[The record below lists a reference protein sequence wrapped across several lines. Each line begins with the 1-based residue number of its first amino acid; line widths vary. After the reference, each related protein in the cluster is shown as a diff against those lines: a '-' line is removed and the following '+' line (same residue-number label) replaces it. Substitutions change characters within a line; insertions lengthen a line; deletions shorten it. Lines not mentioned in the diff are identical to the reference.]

1 MLPPMRADDPFLDRY
16 AHGTRAMTASE
27 IRALFAVASRPEVVS
42 LAGGM
47 PFTAALPFDVIGEV
61 AAEVLDKEGPT
72 ALQYGGGQGD
82 PRLREILVELM
93 RLEGIHASGED
104 VVVTIGSQQ
113 ALDLLAR
120 MFCDPGDVIVAEG
133 PSYVGALSAFS
144 QYQVEVRHAP
154 LDDDGLDPDGLA
166 QVLSRL
172 DREGKR
178 VKLLYTVPN
187 FHNPAGVTM
196 SAERRDRVLKLAR
209 QHNVLVVEDNPYG
222 RLGFESDPPQALR
235 AQDADNVVYLG
246 SLSKIFCP
254 GLRIGWALVP
264 PSLRER
270 MVIVKE
276 AADLSSSNF
285 AQAMAYRYFAE
296 YPWRETLKE
305 LRVIY
310 RERRDAMLESLRTG
324 GADAVFLALHGRF
337 GEDGTVAALL
347 ELLGLPYT
355 GSTFDASRLAFDK
368 LAAKSVLGHA
378 GLAVP
383 PAIPVAEGAL
393 RELGMGAL
401 LDRAM
406 DELGLPLVVKPNRG
420 GSALGIRLVERPE
433 QLAAA
438 LMTAFGYDDTVLL
451 ERHVTGTERAVTVV
465 VGLARLTA
473 VEIRPKEGWYDFAA
487 RYTHGAV
494 DFRAPAEL
502 APSLA
507 EHCFEVATS
516 AHLALGCRDLSR
528 VDAILDGDGTCWI
541 LEVNTG
547 PGLTSTSLVPI
558 AADAAGISFADLT
571 VHLTN
576 RAIARRPR

>member
-154 LDDDGLDPDGLA
+154 LDDDGLDPDGLD

-172 DREGKR
+172 
-178 VKLLYTVPN
+178 
-187 FHNPAGVTM
+187 
-196 SAERRDRVLKLAR
+196 ER
-209 QHNVLVVEDNPYG
+209 
-222 RLGFESDPPQALR
+222 DPPQALR

-310 RERRDAMLESLRTG
+310 RERRDAMLEALDEEFPAGVRWTRPQG
-324 GADAVFLALHGRF
+324 GFYIWAD
-337 GEDGTVAALL
+337 
-347 ELLGLPYT
+347 
-355 GSTFDASRLAFDK
+355 
-368 LAAKSVLGHA
+368 
-378 GLAVP
+378 
-383 PAIPVAEGAL
+383 
-393 RELGMGAL
+393 
-401 LDRAM
+401 
-406 DELGLPLVVKPNRG
+406 
-420 GSALGIRLVERPE
+420 
-433 QLAAA
+433 
-438 LMTAFGYDDTVLL
+438 
-451 ERHVTGTERAVTVV
+451 
-465 VGLARLTA
+465 
-473 VEIRPKEGWYDFAA
+473 
-487 RYTHGAV
+487 
-494 DFRAPAEL
+494 
-502 APSLA
+502 
-507 EHCFEVATS
+507 
-516 AHLALGCRDLSR
+516 
-528 VDAILDGDGTCWI
+528 
-541 LEVNTG
+541 
-547 PGLTSTSLVPI
+547 
-558 AADAAGISFADLT
+558 
-571 VHLTN
+571 
-576 RAIARRPR
+576 

>member
-1 MLPPMRADDPFLDRY
+1 MLPPMRAVDPFLDRY

-166 QVLSRL
+166 QVLSR
-172 DREGKR
+172 
-178 VKLLYTVPN
+178 
-187 FHNPAGVTM
+187 
-196 SAERRDRVLKLAR
+196 RDRVLKLAR

-296 YPWRETLKE
+296 YSWRETLKE
-305 LRVIY
+305 LR
-310 RERRDAMLESLRTG
+310 
-324 GADAVFLALHGRF
+324 
-337 GEDGTVAALL
+337 
-347 ELLGLPYT
+347 
-355 GSTFDASRLAFDK
+355 
-368 LAAKSVLGHA
+368 
-378 GLAVP
+378 
-383 PAIPVAEGAL
+383 
-393 RELGMGAL
+393 
-401 LDRAM
+401 
-406 DELGLPLVVKPNRG
+406 
-420 GSALGIRLVERPE
+420 
-433 QLAAA
+433 
-438 LMTAFGYDDTVLL
+438 
-451 ERHVTGTERAVTVV
+451 
-465 VGLARLTA
+465 
-473 VEIRPKEGWYDFAA
+473 
-487 RYTHGAV
+487 
-494 DFRAPAEL
+494 
-502 APSLA
+502 
-507 EHCFEVATS
+507 
-516 AHLALGCRDLSR
+516 
-528 VDAILDGDGTCWI
+528 
-541 LEVNTG
+541 
-547 PGLTSTSLVPI
+547 
-558 AADAAGISFADLT
+558 
-571 VHLTN
+571 
-576 RAIARRPR
+576 

>member
-47 PFTAALPFDVIGEV
+47 PFTAALPLDVIGEV
-61 AAEVLDKEGPT
+61 ADEVLDKEGPT

-93 RLEGIHASGED
+93 RLEGIHASG
-104 VVVTIGSQQ
+104 
-113 ALDLLAR
+113 
-120 MFCDPGDVIVAEG
+120 GDVIVAEG

-209 QHNVLVVEDNPYG
+209 QRNVLVVEDNPYG

-296 YPWRETLKE
+296 YPWRETLK
-305 LRVIY
+305 
-310 RERRDAMLESLRTG
+310 
-324 GADAVFLALHGRF
+324 
-337 GEDGTVAALL
+337 
-347 ELLGLPYT
+347 
-355 GSTFDASRLAFDK
+355 
-368 LAAKSVLGHA
+368 
-378 GLAVP
+378 
-383 PAIPVAEGAL
+383 
-393 RELGMGAL
+393 
-401 LDRAM
+401 
-406 DELGLPLVVKPNRG
+406 
-420 GSALGIRLVERPE
+420 
-433 QLAAA
+433 
-438 LMTAFGYDDTVLL
+438 
-451 ERHVTGTERAVTVV
+451 
-465 VGLARLTA
+465 
-473 VEIRPKEGWYDFAA
+473 
-487 RYTHGAV
+487 
-494 DFRAPAEL
+494 
-502 APSLA
+502 
-507 EHCFEVATS
+507 
-516 AHLALGCRDLSR
+516 
-528 VDAILDGDGTCWI
+528 
-541 LEVNTG
+541 
-547 PGLTSTSLVPI
+547 
-558 AADAAGISFADLT
+558 
-571 VHLTN
+571 
-576 RAIARRPR
+576 

>member
-47 PFTAALPFDVIGEV
+47 PFTAALPFDIIGEV
-61 AAEVLDKEGPT
+61 TAEVLAKEGPA

-82 PRLREILVELM
+82 PRLRNVLVELM
-93 RLEGIHASGED
+93 SLEGIHASGGD

-172 DREGKR
+172 EHEGKR

-196 SAERRDRVLKLAR
+196 SAARRDVVLELAR
-209 QHNVLVVEDNPYG
+209 RHNLLVIEDNPYG
-222 RLGFESDPPQALR
+222 RLGFESDPPSALR
-235 AQDADNVVYLG
+235 SQDADNVVYLG
-246 SLSKIFCP
+246 SLSKVFCP

-310 RERRDAMLESLRTG
+310 RERRDAMLEALDEEFPAGVRWTGPQLDTRAMLAKAIAARVAYVPG
-324 GADAVFLALHGRF
+324 GAFYADGQGASFLRLSYCFPSPERIREGVRRLSGVIAEELDLVRALG
-337 GEDGTVAALL
+337 GVPTPDEDI
-347 ELLGLPYT
+347 
-355 GSTFDASRLAFDK
+355 DK
-368 LAAKSVLGHA
+368 T
-378 GLAVP
+378 P
-383 PAIPVAEGAL
+383 PAGW
-393 RELGMGAL
+393 
-401 LDRAM
+401 
-406 DELGLPLVVKPNRG
+406 G
-420 GSALGIRLVERPE
+420 GV
-433 QLAAA
+433 
-438 LMTAFGYDDTVLL
+438 
-451 ERHVTGTERAVTVV
+451 
-465 VGLARLTA
+465 
-473 VEIRPKEGWYDFAA
+473 
-487 RYTHGAV
+487 
-494 DFRAPAEL
+494 
-502 APSLA
+502 
-507 EHCFEVATS
+507 
-516 AHLALGCRDLSR
+516 
-528 VDAILDGDGTCWI
+528 
-541 LEVNTG
+541 
-547 PGLTSTSLVPI
+547 
-558 AADAAGISFADLT
+558 
-571 VHLTN
+571 
-576 RAIARRPR
+576 